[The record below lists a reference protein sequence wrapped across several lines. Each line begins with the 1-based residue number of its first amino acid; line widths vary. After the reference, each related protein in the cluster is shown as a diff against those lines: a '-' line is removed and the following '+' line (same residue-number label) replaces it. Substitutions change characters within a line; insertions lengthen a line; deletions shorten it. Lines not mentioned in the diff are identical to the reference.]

1 MNTILVDMDGVL
13 NDFNPHFLGYVKR
26 KGYKVTIHDDRVW
39 NLGDYFEA
47 GSKEAAD
54 AVVNEIFCTRGFWT
68 SLPVRDDA
76 PEVLK
81 ELSKKYY
88 IRIATAPWPQ
98 SATCEMEKLEWMNT
112 LFPFIH
118 QSQIVF
124 SHTKWMLPAQIMI
137 DDNPKCLD
145 PFKGIKICWAFKYN
159 EGTVCDHRV
168 NSWLKIG
175 EVLNDSSTC
184 GEKEER

>member
-13 NDFNPHFLGYVKR
+13 NNFNPHFLGYVKR
-26 KGYKVTIHDDRVW
+26 KGYKVVIDDDRVW

-47 GSKEAAD
+47 GSKEKAD
-54 AVVNEIFCTRGFWT
+54 RVVNEIFCTPGFWIT
-68 SLPVRDDA
+68 LPVRENA

-88 IRIATAPWPQ
+88 LRIATAPWPQ
-98 SATCEMEKLEWMNT
+98 SATCEMEKLEWMNVK
-112 LFPFIH
+112 FPFIH

-124 SHTKWMLPAQIMI
+124 SHTKWKLPAQVMI
-137 DDNPKCLD
+137 DDNPKYLD
-145 PFKGIKICWAFKYN
+145 PFTGIKICWAYKYN
-159 EGTVCDHRV
+159 EGTVCNHRV

-175 EVLNDSSTC
+175 EILNDSSASR
-184 GEKEER
+184 EKEKR